1 MENIKTN
8 EKGDSIRLNKKI
20 SNRKNYQMLTM
31 KEITINFQFI

>member
-8 EKGDSIRLNKKI
+8 EKGDSIRLSKKN
-20 SNRKNYQMLTM
+20 SNRKNYHMLTM